1 MSGGFK
7 QTSQQL
13 IKATSAK
20 KSPVSFLYAEVK
32 VDVLTANNN
41 DVKLVETR
49 PKIVV
54 SFREH

>member
-7 QTSQQL
+7 QTSKQV

-20 KSPVSFLYAEVK
+20 KSPVSFLYAEANVH
-32 VDVLTANNN
+32 VLTANKN

-49 PKIVV
+49 TNIVV
-54 SFREH
+54 SF